1 MYAMFLEIRFYA
13 DAKVYVLI
21 QSFYQ
26 VDFALKELHR
36 NCGKLRSNKQIKLTY
51 FPAKSE
57 REYSASWN
65 SRALLT

>member
-1 MYAMFLEIRFYA
+1 MFLEIRFYA

-26 VDFALKELHR
+26 LDFALKELHR

-57 REYSASWN
+57 REYSTSWN
-65 SRALLT
+65 SRDLLT

>member
-26 VDFALKELHR
+26 LDFALKELHR

-57 REYSASWN
+57 REYSTSWN
-65 SRALLT
+65 SRDLLT